1 MKVAF
6 VVGHED
12 FPESPS
18 DTPEAYW
25 RVLVPSREFGFAVIL
40 GHQNARERA
49 LAADVVWI
57 HQPTCFA
64 AAELAEAAQERGTPV
79 VLDFSEDPWA
89 RGEVDRG
96 YSEARLEA
104 CERTLAAGS
113 LVVAT
118 SAALATSFLPWG
130 EARVV
135 PAVVPLGPEW
145 NPALRPSS
153 PACLVERRP
162 PEAGHGAGGS
172 RADQVLKET
181 AAPIDH
187 VQFAHHAPLLKGLET
202 DKERGARAGQL
213 TAYFE
218 DTINLSADGNLGL
231 YRQAIGPATLHLE
244 CYARA
249 PTPTGKRP
257 SSPAGGSPRD
267 PHHHHSFEGTAG
279 VALGKPRAVGRH
291 HHGGP

>member
-1 MKVAF
+1 MEKGKRPARPELKLVTIRYLGDYYRYQDGDAGEDVLGRGDTIRVRLTGHWAALVESGHAEVVDRMKVAF

-25 RVLVPSREFGFAVIL
+25 RVLVPSRKFGFAVIL
-40 GHQNARERA
+40 GHQNAAQRA

-145 NPALRPSS
+145 DPSPPAHPARLAWWSDGRQKRGMEQVAPGLIAGPRADGLLAWTTSSS
-153 PACLVERRP
+153 P
-162 PEAGHGAGGS
+162 
-172 RADQVLKET
+172 
-181 AAPIDH
+181 I
-187 VQFAHHAPLLKGLET
+187 
-202 DKERGARAGQL
+202 
-213 TAYFE
+213 
-218 DTINLSADGNLGL
+218 
-231 YRQAIGPATLHLE
+231 
-244 CYARA
+244 
-249 PTPTGKRP
+249 TPR
-257 SSPAGGSPRD
+257 S
-267 PHHHHSFEGTAG
+267 
-279 VALGKPRAVGRH
+279 
-291 HHGGP
+291 